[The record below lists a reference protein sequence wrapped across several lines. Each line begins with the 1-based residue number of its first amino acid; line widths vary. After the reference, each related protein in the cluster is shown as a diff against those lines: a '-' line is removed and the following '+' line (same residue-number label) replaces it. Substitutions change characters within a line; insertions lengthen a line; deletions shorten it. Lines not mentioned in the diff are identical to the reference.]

1 MADLAES
8 QAKMQKALDI
18 IRQDLSTIRTGRAT
32 PALVENLV
40 LAVYEG
46 SQKLKL
52 AELATISTIDSRTLL
67 ITPFDP
73 SIAEEINRGIQM
85 ANVGLTPILEGET
98 IRISIPSLSEERR
111 QEYLKLAKQKLEAG
125 RIMIRQLRHELM
137 SHLKNALE
145 AKEISEDDHARWEKE
160 MQEMTDKFIAE
171 IDELGRKKEEE
182 LLRV

>member
-1 MADLAES
+1 MVDLAET
-8 QAKMQKALDI
+8 QAKMQKALDV

-32 PALVENLV
+32 SALVENLV
-40 LAVYEG
+40 LLVYGG

-52 AELATISTIDSRTLL
+52 AELATISTVDSRTLL

-73 SIAEEINRGIQM
+73 SITEEINKGLQM
-85 ANVGLTPILEGET
+85 ANVGLTPILEGEV

-145 AKEISEDDHARWEKE
+145 AKEISEDDHARQEKE

-182 LLRV
+182 LLQV